1 MPKGKIARKFKRVAR
16 TVARGAKLAAPVA
29 KLALKSLGVPQA
41 ALNQLDSAYTHGKQA
56 ARALSLF
63 GDKKTSTRRSV
74 AAPVAVST
82 SRTNPTWSEV
92 VGKVTSQF
100 AGKSA
105 AGIKIRGKQPCVAIY
120 HPSYQSDLGNV
131 MITDMA
137 TIADDGAASI
147 LPITPASFGGPM
159 FVQASQYQMF
169 VFRKLVFEYETVLP
183 TSATG
188 QVAICYCREP
198 LLASSGAENVP
209 ATFADVRATTPSTV
223 FPFRVESSNFEVS
236 YDGQQLFYTDATAS
250 SDPEAVRL
258 AIQGQLRAYA
268 DASLTQSEY
277 AGNLCVSYELDL
289 YYPTVNAG
297 VVFAARYLSGLLP
310 SEYEEVASFVAR
322 IKSERKA
329 STKVRGITLKDG
341 FTKRLAPAQSAVPQA
356 RSSSQARPIAGY
368 VLKEERPL

>member
-1 MPKGKIARKFKRVAR
+1 MPKGKIARKIKKIAR
-16 TVARGAKLAAPVA
+16 TVSRGAKVAAPIAKVA
-29 KLALKSLGVPQA
+29 LQSLGVPKS
-41 ALNQLDSAYTHGKQA
+41 ALNQLDRAYSAGKQA
-56 ARALSLF
+56 SSALGLF
-63 GDKKTSTRRSV
+63 GDKKSSTKRVTS
-74 AAPVAVST
+74 APVAVNT

-92 VGKVTSQF
+92 VGKVTSQY

-120 HPSYQSDLGNV
+120 HPAYSSDLGSV
-131 MITDMA
+131 MLSDMA
-137 TIADDGAASI
+137 TTAADGPASI
-147 LPITPASFGGPM
+147 LPITPQALGGPL

-183 TSATG
+183 TTATG

-223 FPFRVESSNFEVS
+223 FPFRLESTAFEVS

-268 DASLTQSEY
+268 DASLTSSEY

-289 YYPTVNAG
+289 YYPTINSG
-297 VVFAARYLSGLLP
+297 VVFAARHLSGLQP
-310 SEYEEVASFVAR
+310 SEYEEVAAFVAR
-322 IKSERKA
+322 IKAERKT
-329 STKVRGITLKDG
+329 STKVRGITLGDG
-341 FTKRLAPAQSAVPQA
+341 FPKKQQQPPMVVTS
-356 RSSSQARPIAGY
+356 RSSSVSRPQAGY
-368 VLKEERPL
+368 SMKEERPL